1 VLSLV
6 MVMRGGVVVTGR
18 VMVMFSRR
26 MFCHLSVLPLRRMRP
41 DGKRGRNSRPAR
53 FAPAGPDQVSS
64 KTDTG
69 RQSFCDGG
77 AGIGPASALAG
88 PGAIFPALRLGLVL
102 RLKRRKPG
110 LTLSPSRR
118 NLIYGSRLLA
128 RLADPARLYGGVISP
143 A

>member
-1 VLSLV
+1 VFVRKFAVFLSGLCVILRFLVLAHRVVVLSLV

-41 DGKRGRNSRPAR
+41 NRKRVRNSSTTR
-53 FAPAGPDQVSS
+53 FAPAGPDQVSG

-77 AGIGPASALAG
+77 ARIGPETGVPVRPG
-88 PGAIFPALRLGLVL
+88 P
-102 RLKRRKPG
+102 
-110 LTLSPSRR
+110 
-118 NLIYGSRLLA
+118 
-128 RLADPARLYGGVISP
+128 
-143 A
+143 